1 MGKRRAGKA
10 GGSGGRRESLL
21 QVRLEGREK
30 ETFEAAAALAGIGL
44 SSWVRER
51 LRRAAIRELEEA
63 GRPNPLFAEDGG
75 EQE

>member
-1 MGKRRAGKA
+1 MSKRRESQKS
-10 GGSGGRRESLL
+10 GSGGRRESLL
-21 QVRLEGREK
+21 QVRLEGLEK

-63 GRPNPLFAEDGG
+63 GRNIPLFPEEGG
-75 EQE
+75 RN